1 LYLQY
6 SHSINS
12 SEISVNNKTKAMK
25 TTRKIGLVT
34 ALLVSV
40 AFTTK
45 AQSPTPGTSTTTSGS
60 SDNNEFR
67 LSVGPEF
74 GLPIG
79 NLSSSYSWLFG
90 GSIQADIPIV
100 HNLHAVVNFA
110 YDDAFVKTN
119 PTENFPSRNLQLIT
133 PKGGLKYFFV
143 DNLLYVQGTAGVT
156 ILGNHADAGAD
167 KTSGFVYSPQVGVLL
182 KLAPRNYVDCG
193 FYFQSAQ
200 SFWNNG
206 GGTVSTLGLRLAYTL
221 GL

>member
-1 LYLQY
+1 
-6 SHSINS
+6 
-12 SEISVNNKTKAMK
+12 MK

-34 ALLVSV
+34 VLLAGIV
-40 AFTTK
+40 FTST
-45 AQSPTPGTSTTTSGS
+45 AQSTTPGTSTSSGS
-60 SDNNEFR
+60 SDNSEFR

-79 NLSSSYSWLFG
+79 NLSNSYSWLFG

-100 HNLHAVVNFA
+100 HNLYAVVNFA
-110 YDDAFVKTN
+110 YDDAYVKSH
-119 PTENFPSRNLQLIT
+119 PTEAFPSRNLQLIT

-182 KLAPRNYVDCG
+182 KLAPRNYIDAG

-206 GGTVSTLGLRLAYTL
+206 GGNVSTLGLRLAYTL